1 VEGQWAKGRQKPE
14 RKRSIANTLII
25 VLLVASVPL
34 ILAYAHYGK
43 HLATFGDHSS
53 MLPWLSASPATSASA
68 APLRAADEQQPW
80 HGRYERPPGRS
91 QPSHRNADA
100 AAARAVKHAEDT
112 LAHGD
117 QLGKDMRLKRRTGL
131 NPKTG
136 LNALAKSLMH
146 TTDSAR
152 AALGGGG
159 GGGSSSSGIGVEDD
173 KASSSHV
180 MWGPTAARTSD
191 LKYRYKAA
199 EREVHELE
207 DKVSF
212 LERKVVED
220 RVHAHDSQASALV
233 HAETEIARLQ
243 KTLTALEREA
253 GNRRRSGS
261 EERKRVVALE
271 NENLRLERAVVAHRQ
286 HDDEIAKLTARV
298 AELTRDDRQR
308 RKAQASGELSAM
320 HSKLASKLALEEA
333 RVKALT
339 ENKIKLAAQL
349 DAAHQELASARQSQ
363 LQKPAQSFS
372 PPPTPTLSPSI
383 RSSST
388 TTSTPRTPSPLD
400 ESRTSRSATENPEN
414 SENSGNAVEKLVKA
428 ASEGAGSGGERGRGK
443 GTEMGDKKY
452 KGMSYAAEVQAKEND
467 EEKRI
472 RRQADRMLSRSAEE
486 AGLDSRHRKMLREL
500 EHEKSSRDRTAD
512 RAADRDLAARDKA
525 TNSQMSST

>member
-1 VEGQWAKGRQKPE
+1 MPFPRAERHQPSLMSDSKLPSYNSDGSSLRRTWVEGQWAKGRQKPE
-14 RKRSIANTLII
+14 RKRSVANTLII
-25 VLLVASVPL
+25 FLLVASVPL

-91 QPSHRNADA
+91 QPSHKNADA
-100 AAARAVKHAEDT
+100 AAARAVKNAEDT
-112 LAHGD
+112 LAHED
-117 QLGKDMRLKRRTGL
+117 QLGKFMRLKRRTGL

-136 LNALAKSLMH
+136 LSALAKSLMH

-159 GGGSSSSGIGVEDD
+159 GGGGGGGSSGSGVEDD

-191 LKYRYKAA
+191 LKYKYKAA

-220 RVHAHDSQASALV
+220 RVHAHDLQASALV

-261 EERKRVVALE
+261 EERKRVEALE
-271 NENLRLERAVVAHRQ
+271 DENLRLERAVVAHRQ

-298 AELTRDDRQR
+298 AELTRDHRKR
-308 RKAQASGELSAM
+308 RKALASGELSGTCMYVCVCVYIYIVCACACVFTYIILHIYIYVHIYVYTQRCTRRWRRSWLRKR
-320 HSKLASKLALEEA
+320 HSSK
-333 RVKALT
+333 
-339 ENKIKLAAQL
+339 
-349 DAAHQELASARQSQ
+349 H
-363 LQKPAQSFS
+363 
-372 PPPTPTLSPSI
+372 
-383 RSSST
+383 
-388 TTSTPRTPSPLD
+388 
-400 ESRTSRSATENPEN
+400 
-414 SENSGNAVEKLVKA
+414 
-428 ASEGAGSGGERGRGK
+428 
-443 GTEMGDKKY
+443 
-452 KGMSYAAEVQAKEND
+452 
-467 EEKRI
+467 
-472 RRQADRMLSRSAEE
+472 
-486 AGLDSRHRKMLREL
+486 
-500 EHEKSSRDRTAD
+500 
-512 RAADRDLAARDKA
+512 
-525 TNSQMSST
+525 

>member
-1 VEGQWAKGRQKPE
+1 
-14 RKRSIANTLII
+14 
-25 VLLVASVPL
+25 
-34 ILAYAHYGK
+34 
-43 HLATFGDHSS
+43 
-53 MLPWLSASPATSASA
+53 
-68 APLRAADEQQPW
+68 
-80 HGRYERPPGRS
+80 
-91 QPSHRNADA
+91 
-100 AAARAVKHAEDT
+100 
-112 LAHGD
+112 
-117 QLGKDMRLKRRTGL
+117 MRLKRRTGL

-136 LNALAKSLMH
+136 LSALAKSLMH

-159 GGGSSSSGIGVEDD
+159 GGGSSGGDSSSGIGVEDD

-233 HAETEIARLQ
+233 HAETEITRLQ

-261 EERKRVVALE
+261 EERKRVLALE

-298 AELTRDDRQR
+298 AELTRDKRKR
-308 RKAQASGELSAM
+308 RKAQASGELSVL

-363 LQKPAQSFS
+363 LQKPVQSFS

-388 TTSTPRTPSPLD
+388 TTSTPRTPSPPN
-400 ESRTSRSATENPEN
+400 ESRTSGSATENPEK
-414 SENSGNAVEKLVKA
+414 SGKSGNAVEKLVKA
-428 ASEGAGSGGERGRGK
+428 ASEGAGSGGERRRGE

-467 EEKRI
+467 EEQRI
-472 RRQADRMLSRSAEE
+472 RRQADRMQSRSAEE

-525 TNSQMSST
+525 TYSQKFSKILYIVPLYGKYSRALTCVNLCQEIDAMLGSNTDCPGPGCMEPPKDPAVAEATKYASSRFAPQTY

>member
-1 VEGQWAKGRQKPE
+1 
-14 RKRSIANTLII
+14 
-25 VLLVASVPL
+25 
-34 ILAYAHYGK
+34 
-43 HLATFGDHSS
+43 
-53 MLPWLSASPATSASA
+53 
-68 APLRAADEQQPW
+68 
-80 HGRYERPPGRS
+80 
-91 QPSHRNADA
+91 
-100 AAARAVKHAEDT
+100 VKNAEDT

-117 QLGKDMRLKRRTGL
+117 QLGKDMRL

-136 LNALAKSLMH
+136 LKALAKSLMH

-159 GGGSSSSGIGVEDD
+159 GGGGGGGSSGSGVEDD

-191 LKYRYKAA
+191 LKYKYKAA

-261 EERKRVVALE
+261 EERKRVEALE
-271 NENLRLERAVVAHRQ
+271 DENLRLERAVVAHRQ

-298 AELTRDDRQR
+298 AELTRDHRKR
-308 RKAQASGELSAM
+308 RKALASGELSGTCMYVCVCVCVYILCVRVRVYLHISYYIYIYICTYICIHTAL
-320 HSKLASKLALEEA
+320 HSKMAQKLAQEEA
-333 RVKALT
+333 LVKALT

-383 RSSST
+383 RSDKSP
-388 TTSTPRTPSPLD
+388 TS
-400 ESRTSRSATENPEN
+400 ESATENPGNSEN
-414 SENSGNAVEKLVKA
+414 SENSGNTVAKLVKA
-428 ASEGAGSGGERGRGK
+428 ASQGAGSGGGRGRGE
-443 GTEMGDKKY
+443 GREMGEKKY

-472 RRQADRMLSRSAEE
+472 KRQADRMLSRSAEE

-500 EHEKSSRDRTAD
+500 ELQKSSRDRTAN

-525 TNSQMSST
+525 TNSQRMKVLYM